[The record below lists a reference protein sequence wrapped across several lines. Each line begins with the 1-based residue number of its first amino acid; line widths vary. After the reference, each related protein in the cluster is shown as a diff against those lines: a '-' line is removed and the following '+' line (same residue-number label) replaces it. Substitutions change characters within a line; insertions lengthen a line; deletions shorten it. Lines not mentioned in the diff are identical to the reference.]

1 MLRILEMRGTACA
14 GRPRLPLWVSGA
26 SGLGVSSL
34 RKTSGCGGAGV
45 ESRAAATPSSL
56 PPSLR
61 RAVAAGSACCPVRG
75 GSVATE
81 PGKPH
86 VPSSCSP
93 SREGPF
99 PAGELI
105 LAQTGKDKRN
115 LRNDF
120 ISAASDALIITGG
133 NPVQRDR
140 GQAPRPDG
148 DRLLW

>member
-1 MLRILEMRGTACA
+1 MLFVVEAA
-14 GRPRLPLWVSGA
+14 A
-26 SGLGVSSL
+26 GVSRVGRS
-34 RKTSGCGGAGV
+34 S
-45 ESRAAATPSSL
+45 ESVDSFLLDPA
-56 PPSLR
+56 
-61 RAVAAGSACCPVRG
+61 
-75 GSVATE
+75 
-81 PGKPH
+81 
-86 VPSSCSP
+86 
-93 SREGPF
+93 EGPF

-148 DRLLW
+148 DRLLWL